1 MVSTGYYFTATHPD
15 GRIGIRY
22 QPAERTLTAENIAH
36 RERQSL
42 RPVPV
47 SGRVQRTDRG
57 AIRVR
62 ARQAVTR

>member
-1 MVSTGYYFTATHPD
+1 MIPTGHYFTVTHPD

-22 QPAERTLTAENIAH
+22 QPAERTLTAESVAH

-47 SGRVQRTDRG
+47 AGRVQRIDRG

-62 ARQAVTR
+62 ARLAVSA